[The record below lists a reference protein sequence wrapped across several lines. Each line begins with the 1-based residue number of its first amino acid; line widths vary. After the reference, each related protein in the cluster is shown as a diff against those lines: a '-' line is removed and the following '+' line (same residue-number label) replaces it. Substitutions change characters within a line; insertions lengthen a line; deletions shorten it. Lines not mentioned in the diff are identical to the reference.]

1 MTLLDLCDYLHNNF
15 EACRFIGEIKIEDGK
30 VVGVDLEDDRYF
42 RIIGSAF
49 NDGIYKFSSVLELK
63 DEVFDGA
70 IVIMS
75 VPPYILDMVTEIS
88 NWESENANSLASPYQ
103 SESFGGYSYS
113 KATSSTGGMV
123 TWRDVFAKRLSR
135 YKKI

>member
-15 EACRFIGEIKIEDGK
+15 EANRIIDEITIEDGR
-30 VVGVDLEDDRYF
+30 VTNVDLETDRYF

-49 NDGIYKFSSVLELK
+49 NDGIYKSPATELK

-75 VPPYILDMVTEIS
+75 IPPKILDIVDEIS
-88 NWESENANSLASPYQ
+88 AWETEHANVLTSPFQ

-113 KATSSTGGMV
+113 KTNKSNGGIV
-123 TWRDVFAKRLSR
+123 TWRDVFGAQLNR